1 LFRARLDSRFRH
13 HQAAAKAHGKNC
25 ECSSHSDEKS
35 TRIRCHSLS
44 LSVRRTE
51 RANLKRCSELEKIGE
66 DELLDARL
74 CAGWQQSLMDAG
86 AIGDDA
92 SCDVAVIGS

>member
-1 LFRARLDSRFRH
+1 
-13 HQAAAKAHGKNC
+13 
-25 ECSSHSDEKS
+25 
-35 TRIRCHSLS
+35 
-44 LSVRRTE
+44 
-51 RANLKRCSELEKIGE
+51 LEKIGE